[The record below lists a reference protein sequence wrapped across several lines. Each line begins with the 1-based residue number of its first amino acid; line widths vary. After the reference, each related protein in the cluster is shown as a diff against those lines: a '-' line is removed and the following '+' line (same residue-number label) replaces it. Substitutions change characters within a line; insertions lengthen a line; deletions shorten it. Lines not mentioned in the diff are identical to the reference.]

1 MQLNS
6 VKSSAWRYGAIGAA
20 ALAYWFVLPHKF
32 WVPCPI
38 RALTGLYCPGCGSTR
53 AVFALF
59 HGNLPLA
66 AHDNALLL
74 AMPVLAV
81 LGRYID
87 RKLARRYIYIYLAA
101 LLALVVTFVVLRNQS
116 GSFLAPV

>member
-1 MQLNS
+1 M
-6 VKSSAWRYGAIGAA
+6 A
-20 ALAYWFVLPHKF
+20 
-32 WVPCPI
+32 
-38 RALTGLYCPGCGSTR
+38 
-53 AVFALF
+53 
-59 HGNLPLA
+59 HGNVPLV

-74 AMPVLAV
+74 AVPVLAV

-87 RKLARRYIYIYLAA
+87 RKFARRYLYIYLAA